1 VSQRL
6 TAEEKAF
13 RVVSEKQL
21 QSRML
26 AMSRL
31 YGWRVAHFHD
41 SRRQV
46 KPGMFVGDVAAKGFP
61 DMALVHAD
69 FGFACLELKKEL
81 GRLTEDQRGW
91 LDDLS
96 SAGISAMVVR
106 PSLEVLVCSWLSR
119 GFPAAGIVSE
129 YR

>member
-1 VSQRL
+1 
-6 TAEEKAF
+6 
-13 RVVSEKQL
+13 
-21 QSRML
+21 
-26 AMSRL
+26 
-31 YGWRVAHFHD
+31 
-41 SRRQV
+41 
-46 KPGMFVGDVAAKGFP
+46 
-61 DMALVHAD
+61 MALVHPD

-106 PSLEVLVCSWLSR
+106 PSLEVLVCGWLSR